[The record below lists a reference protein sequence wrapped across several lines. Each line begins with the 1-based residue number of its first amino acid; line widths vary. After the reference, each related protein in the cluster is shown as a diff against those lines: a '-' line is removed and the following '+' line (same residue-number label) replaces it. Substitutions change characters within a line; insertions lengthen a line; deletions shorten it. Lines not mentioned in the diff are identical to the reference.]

1 MGVRTSL
8 KPLVWMLACAGTL
21 SAVPLAASAAD
32 LAVKVGFAAPLTGAN
47 AGYGKDLQNGVQL
60 ALDEANA
67 KNIKIGGKTAR
78 FEIAAQDDQADPRV
92 GVQAA
97 QKLVDDNVAVV
108 VGHFNSGTT
117 LPASRVYETAGIPV
131 IRSGKVIG
139 ILSRQDLL
147 QYFAETGEEIE
158 AFFAKLKGTPAGE
171 AVSV

>member
-1 MGVRTSL
+1 MRVRTSL
-8 KPLVWMLACAGTL
+8 KPLAWMLACAAGTL
-21 SAVPLAASAAD
+21 AVMPLAASAED

-97 QKLVDDNVAVV
+97 QKLVDDNVVRRRRALQLR
-108 VGHFNSGTT
+108 HD
-117 LPASRVYETAGIPV
+117 AAGIARV
-131 IRSGKVIG
+131 
-139 ILSRQDLL
+139 
-147 QYFAETGEEIE
+147 
-158 AFFAKLKGTPAGE
+158 
-171 AVSV
+171 